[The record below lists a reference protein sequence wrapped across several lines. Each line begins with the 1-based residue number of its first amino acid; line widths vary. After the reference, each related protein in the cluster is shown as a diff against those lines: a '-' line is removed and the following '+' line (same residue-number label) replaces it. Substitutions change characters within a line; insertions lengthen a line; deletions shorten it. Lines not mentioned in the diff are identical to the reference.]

1 MEGPRRIE
9 WLHSIPAIIGVGLG
23 IVYGTGAITIYGQL
37 KGAGLNAVATMSL
50 VPLEQILG
58 QGIGRMVRE
67 FGQTVL
73 YFGILALAFA
83 SVEGAFGSSTPS
95 TASAE
100 DRPWFWSRLE
110 RLVSAP
116 RVVGSL
122 VFGSLALIFLT
133 IPMKEALVYLIAMF
147 PTVITA
153 RFMMQ
158 FTYSRGESSL
168 RQTLMGAS
176 ATFLIFVI
184 TTTIA
189 TAFIRPA
196 PLPQVMLKG
205 ADGDLIRGG
214 LVTQDNGSWYVAQPK
229 ENILAVNSRK
239 VKAVSISYPKREVE
253 QSVLD
258 WVLGRPPSKPLGG
271 PRDQ

>member
-37 KGAGLNAVATMSL
+37 KGAGLNAVTTMSL

-95 TASAE
+95 MASAE
-100 DRPWFWSRLE
+100 DRSWFWSRLD
-110 RLVSAP
+110 RLVSDR

-122 VFGSLALIFLT
+122 AIGSLALVFLT
-133 IPMKEALVYLIAMF
+133 VPMKEAVVYLIAMF
-147 PTVITA
+147 PTVFTA
-153 RFMMQ
+153 RFMMR
-158 FTYSRGESSL
+158 FTSSRGESGL

-205 ADGDLIRGG
+205 SDGDLVRGG

-239 VKAVSISYPKREVE
+239 VKEVSISYPKREVE

-258 WVLGRPPSKPLGG
+258 WVLGRPPSKPFGG
-271 PRDQ
+271 PRDE